1 MNLQKFQNGTLY
13 DQQNTVSFTVC
24 CQTKTLKF
32 AT

>member
-13 DQQNTVSFTVC
+13 DTVSFTVC